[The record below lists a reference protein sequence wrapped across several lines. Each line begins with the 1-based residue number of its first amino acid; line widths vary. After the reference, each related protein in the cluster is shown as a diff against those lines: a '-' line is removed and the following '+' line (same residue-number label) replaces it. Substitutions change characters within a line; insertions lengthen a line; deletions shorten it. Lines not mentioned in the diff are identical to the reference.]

1 MKSEKIFTTRMA
13 KNPLPYTNIT
23 DKRRKTV
30 FAINALKIALNR
42 NESSPSVSF
51 LSFVNTIRARP
62 LMSNNKVSSSRKFVL
77 KEVKYFVAR
86 NEE

>member
-1 MKSEKIFTTRMA
+1 MA

-23 DKRRKTV
+23 DRRRKIV
-30 FAINALKIALNR
+30 FAISALKNALKR
-42 NESSPSVSF
+42 YESRPSVSF
-51 LSFVNTIRARP
+51 LSFVNTIRLRP

-77 KEVKYFVAR
+77 KDVKYFVAR

>member
-1 MKSEKIFTTRMA
+1 MKSEKIFTARMA
-13 KNPLPYTNIT
+13 MNPVPYTNIT

-30 FAINALKIALNR
+30 FEINALKNALKRNR
-42 NESSPSVSF
+42 SRSSVSF

-62 LMSNNKVSSSRKFVL
+62 LMSNNMVNSSKIFVL
-77 KEVKYFVAR
+77 KDVKYFVAR